1 MSDQHTPVTPD
12 LDTIRYAP
20 TDGLTYNPNDPKYWD
35 KAALEKEIERTFEL
49 CHGCRMCFKFCQSFP
64 TLFNAVDTHGD
75 VRRIPESTRRQV
87 IDQCFQCK
95 LCYTQCPY
103 TDAEGHEFKLDFPRL
118 ILRANA
124 VRRKDE
130 GIPLR
135 ERLLGNPD
143 ALARLARPT
152 AALANFANT
161 FRPHRILMEKVV
173 GIHRDKLLPSF
184 AASSFDQWVRR
195 EEARTP
201 AGKRRG
207 DKVVLF
213 ATCFVNHNRPEVG
226 QAAYRVLRHSG
237 CDVACPSLTCCGMPA
252 LDGGDVAFAIRQ
264 ARDNVRALLPFVEQ
278 GYKVAVLNPTCSLM
292 LRQEYP
298 ELLDDPADRPV
309 AEAARQVAA
318 ATRDACEFLFDLRKE
333 GRFKEDFKSTPA
345 GNVAY
350 HAPCHLRMQNV
361 GFRGRDLMRR
371 IPQVKPVL
379 TAECCGHDGTWAM
392 KTEYFPLAMKNG
404 SKAFESM
411 RDAEADL
418 WTTDCPLAAL
428 QFEQA
433 CGKKALHPIEVLDRA
448 YREDGFP
455 TPIRP
460 DAGDAAAPIA
470 PAAGA

>member
-1 MSDQHTPVTPD
+1 MSDEKPAKPD

-20 TDGLTYNPNDPKYWD
+20 TDGLTYNPNEPKYWD
-35 KAALEKEIERTFEL
+35 KAALDKEITRAFDL
-49 CHGCRMCFKFCQSFP
+49 CQGCRMCFKFCQSFP
-64 TLFNAVDTHGD
+64 TLFAAVDEHGD
-75 VRRIPESTRRQV
+75 VRRLPDAARRRV
-87 IDQCFQCK
+87 IDECFQCK

-103 TDAEGHEFKLDFPRL
+103 TDAEGHPFRLDFPRL
-118 ILRANA
+118 LMRANA
-124 VRRKDE
+124 VRRREE

-143 ALARLARPT
+143 GLARLARPT

-161 FRPHRILMEKVV
+161 LRPHRILMEKVM

-184 AASSFDQWVRR
+184 APTSFAQWARR
-195 EEARTP
+195 EVSRAP
-201 AGKRRG
+201 AGEAQG
-207 DKVVLF
+207 DPVVLF

-226 QAAYRVLRHSG
+226 KAAYRVLRHNG
-237 CDVACPSLTCCGMPA
+237 CRVACPPLNCCGMPA
-252 LDGGDVAFAIRQ
+252 LDGGDVAFAIKQ
-264 ARDNVRALLPFVEQ
+264 AKSNVRALLPFVDH
-278 GYKVAVLNPTCSLM
+278 GYRVAVLNPTCSLM

-298 ELLDDPADRPV
+298 ELLDDPADRAL
-309 AEAARQVAA
+309 AEAAKKVAA
-318 ATRDACEFLFDLRKE
+318 ATRDASEFLFELRKE
-333 GRFKEDFKSTPA
+333 GRFKEDFRSTPN

-371 IPQVKPVL
+371 IPQVRPVL

-392 KTEYFPLAMKNG
+392 KTEYFPIALKYG
-404 SKAFESM
+404 SKAFDGM
-411 RDAEADL
+411 READAEL

-455 TPIRP
+455 TPVP
-460 DAGDAAAPIA
+460 AAAEAAAAPA
-470 PAAGA
+470 KGA